1 MNDYGIQTEKIQLYD
16 KLTKDQNLLMDKLY
30 KMRMSGMAEAFE
42 NQLMNPNSGLESFET
57 RFSEIIN
64 HEWSGRA
71 NKKFNRLLK
80 QATLKY
86 PAADLDSSL
95 YDPERQLNTHVIELL
110 AKGDWIDEPNNLL
123 ITGGAGAGKT
133 HVACALCVTALH
145 QMRTVKYI
153 RANYLLQESAHAHSE
168 DNYYEYSNKM
178 AGYDLLVIDD
188 LGLMDLNLDKC
199 RDLFEIIE
207 ARDCRKSTVI
217 ISQMP
222 VASWYQLFG
231 DNTYADACLSRM
243 TSKAYRLDFP
253 GRDRRVESK

>member
-1 MNDYGIQTEKIQLYD
+1 MAYRQKEYNYND

-30 KMRMSGMAEAFE
+30 KMRMSGMSEAFE
-42 NQLMNPNSGLESFET
+42 NQLMNP
-57 RFSEIIN
+57 
-64 HEWSGRA
+64 
-71 NKKFNRLLK
+71 
-80 QATLKY
+80 
-86 PAADLDSSL
+86 
-95 YDPERQLNTHVIELL
+95 
-110 AKGDWIDEPNNLL
+110 
-123 ITGGAGAGKT
+123 
-133 HVACALCVTALH
+133 
-145 QMRTVKYI
+145 
-153 RANYLLQESAHAHSE
+153 NYLLQESAHAHSE

-188 LGLMDLNLDKC
+188 FGLMDLNLDKC

-222 VASWYQLFG
+222 VANWYQLFG

>member
-1 MNDYGIQTEKIQLYD
+1 MNSCRYSTYRQVLKKMEYD
-16 KLTKDQNLLMDKLY
+16 DLLMDKLY

-64 HEWSGRA
+64 HEWSGRE

-86 PAADLDSSL
+86 PTADLDSSL

-133 HVACALCVTALH
+133 HP
-145 QMRTVKYI
+145 
-153 RANYLLQESAHAHSE
+153 YL
-168 DNYYEYSNKM
+168 
-178 AGYDLLVIDD
+178 
-188 LGLMDLNLDKC
+188 
-199 RDLFEIIE
+199 
-207 ARDCRKSTVI
+207 
-217 ISQMP
+217 
-222 VASWYQLFG
+222 
-231 DNTYADACLSRM
+231 
-243 TSKAYRLDFP
+243 TS
-253 GRDRRVESK
+253 

>member
-1 MNDYGIQTEKIQLYD
+1 MAYRQKEYNYND

-64 HEWSGRA
+64 HEWSGRE

-199 RDLFEIIE
+199 RDLFEIIK

-222 VASWYQLFG
+222 VANWYQLFG

>member
-1 MNDYGIQTEKIQLYD
+1 MAYRQKEYNYND
-16 KLTKDQNLLMDKLY
+16 KLTKNQNLLMDKLY

-64 HEWSGRA
+64 HEWLGRE

-133 HVACALCVTALH
+133 HVACALCLTALP
-145 QMRTVKYI
+145 QMRTTRSVMDRFRIGSSSLICFKNPPMHIVKI
-153 RANYLLQESAHAHSE
+153 ITMSIQTRWPVMIFLL
-168 DNYYEYSNKM
+168 
-178 AGYDLLVIDD
+178 
-188 LGLMDLNLDKC
+188 
-199 RDLFEIIE
+199 
-207 ARDCRKSTVI
+207 
-217 ISQMP
+217 
-222 VASWYQLFG
+222 
-231 DNTYADACLSRM
+231 
-243 TSKAYRLDFP
+243 
-253 GRDRRVESK
+253 